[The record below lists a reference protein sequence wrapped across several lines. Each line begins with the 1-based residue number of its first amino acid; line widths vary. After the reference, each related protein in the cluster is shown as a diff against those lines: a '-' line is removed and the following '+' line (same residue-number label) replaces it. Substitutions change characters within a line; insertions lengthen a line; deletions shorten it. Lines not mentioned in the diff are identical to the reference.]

1 MSNGLIL
8 RDSDGKTIDLAQE
21 ESEHADLTA
30 NAKRVIL
37 VDSSG
42 NTIKSVRTRENLAG
56 SAGTGSSGDTNQVFT
71 LTTSSAVDIVEVF
84 FDGTLLVESVGYSID
99 NTNKQVTLLIPVW
112 DSNILS
118 IFYLI

>member
-1 MSNGLIL
+1 MGDGLIL
-8 RDSDGKTIDLAQE
+8 RADGETVDLGLQE
-21 ESEHADLTA
+21 ASQADTSIL
-30 NAKRVIL
+30 AKRVIL

-42 NTIKSVRTRENLAG
+42 NVIKSVRTRENLAG
-56 SAGTGSSGDTNQVFT
+56 SAGTGSSGDTNRVFT